1 MQRLAVVCV
10 PLMALVGATT
20 WTMYL
25 SRRRGTM
32 HSFRTVA
39 RSGGSTWISKACNK
53 DRPLQTIKARFLYLQ
68 YLSSDPR
75 KDGILIP
82 FPYRICVQ
90 TVPQG
95 ESYNFI
101 GTLRGDSLQ
110 QGVVASPLLWK
121 LLRVTI
127 VFFILLGIGS
137 GHVREEFLFLI
148 PFDLFT
154 SDSES
159 PFGRRCVNKFGVNIL
174 EGSLM
179 GSKGKL

>member
-1 MQRLAVVCV
+1 
-10 PLMALVGATT
+10 MALVGATT

-39 RSGGSTWISKACNK
+39 RSGGSTRISKACNK

-110 QGVVASPLLWK
+110 QGVVASSLETSTRHDSIFYSSWNWIG
-121 LLRVTI
+121 TCSG
-127 VFFILLGIGS
+127 GIS
-137 GHVREEFLFLI
+137 LFD
-148 PFDLFT
+148 P
-154 SDSES
+154 
-159 PFGRRCVNKFGVNIL
+159 V
-174 EGSLM
+174 
-179 GSKGKL
+179 